1 MATHTRHTHR
11 HRHAY
16 VNMLVCQSAFNDE
29 PQQQLFIDLQN
40 FSPTEH
46 VLLTVQIYTFRNGKM
61 LPSKYISPTYIY
73 NYLAGIRSCFAEM
86 YVLQTADLY
95 RLRRAARWVCCRV
108 LPCVAVCCRV
118 LPCIAVHYS
127 VSLYNCLLTYVLQ
140 WVDACGSVWQ
150 CVASCGRAWPHTHTH
165 ARTNTRTH
173 THSGDV
179 THLPAPHRL
188 LQSSPPHRSR
198 PLLRRRQCAFAA
210 ESAPRIT
217 MHVRRQTYV

>member
-95 RLRRAARWVCCRV
+95 WLRRAARWVCCRV

-118 LPCIAVHYS
+118 LPCVAVYCS
-127 VSLYNCLLTYVLQ
+127 ALQCVVIQLSLDLCVAVS
-140 WVDACGSVWQ
+140 GRVWQ
-150 CVASCGRAWPHTHTH
+150 CVAVRCIVWQSVTTHSHTRTHKHTHTH
-165 ARTNTRTH
+165 TQWWRH
-173 THSGDV
+173 TPSCSSSTV
-179 THLPAPHRL
+179 TKL
-188 LQSSPPHRSR
+188 SSS
-198 PLLRRRQCAFAA
+198 
-210 ESAPRIT
+210 S
-217 MHVRRQTYV
+217 